1 MQDILCEIYENK
13 IRNNSVSDKESNTL
27 KLKEPGIDLVQ
38 LYVQNDKYS
47 PMERVLTGEVK
58 QDKIT
63 NGVQT
68 IQAVSQD
75 NTNRNITI
83 EKEISS
89 GVARVKI
96 QNSVDNKLLDTDTY
110 TIQPSDQ
117 IIKKQT
123 IIDNDGKT
131 KSIQVLDLMRNTLN
145 NTM

>member
-13 IRNNSVSDKESNTL
+13 IRSNSETADESKPL
-27 KLKEPGIDLVQ
+27 KLKEPGLDIVQ

-47 PMERVLTGEVK
+47 PMERVLTGEIK
-58 QDKIT
+58 QDNIT

-68 IQAVSQD
+68 IQAISQD
-75 NTNRNITI
+75 NTDRNITI

-89 GVARVKI
+89 GVAKVKI
-96 QNSVDNKLLDTDTY
+96 QNSIDNKLLDTDTY
-110 TIQPSDQ
+110 IIQPSDQ

-123 IIDNDGKT
+123 IIDSDGKP
-131 KSIQVLDLMRNTLN
+131 KSIQELDLMRNTLN